1 MTASFTSS
9 LAQTVSIGKR
19 LEFLHPNFTDPSF
32 MTLLG
37 IVRSFLKH
45 AKNGTLAQL
54 SQDIGKCI
62 SALGYFFTDA
72 KWDATAVKHA
82 MQQQLLQSTLT
93 KPIPGD
99 IIAIDESAVSKQGDH
114 FELLGTVWDNADKRT
129 TKGYELL
136 AAAVVSPSRQ
146 LRWLLDFTLS
156 SNRDPKFMSKPLYL
170 KELLQRIFSL
180 APTITTFVFD
190 RGFRYKHILAFILK
204 EKRQFIIRARADM
217 MMTDPK
223 TKKKYTAA
231 TLHKMKSAR
240 TYRCTINGKRGWSIT
255 WTTGVVQA
263 WTSAI
268 STPLTIVV
276 IQRPS
281 FYHPMMLITSLQPAD
296 VIAAFEIYETYLL
309 RWKIE
314 QIFQSI
320 KELGLEHFR
329 VRSLQAIQ
337 RYITIV
343 VLIHNLLVWMLIRLQ
358 HLVELATVI
367 QRWLKAK
374 RKITSLR
381 LAGLKIFFELY
392 LSKSIPLAT
401 LVDQKCGNL

>member
-1 MTASFTSS
+1 MTSSFSSS
-9 LAQTVSIGKR
+9 LAQTLSLGKR
-19 LEFLHPNFTDPSF
+19 LAFLQSEFTDPSF
-32 MTLLG
+32 MTLVG

-54 SQDIGKCI
+54 SQDVGKCI

-72 KWDATAVKHA
+72 KWDATAVKQT
-82 MQQQLLQSTLT
+82 MQQQLLHSTLT
-93 KPIPGD
+93 KPISGD

-114 FELLGTVWDNADKRT
+114 FELIGTVWDNAEKKT

-156 SNRDPKFMSKPLYL
+156 SNTDPKFMSKPLYL
-170 KELLQRIFSL
+170 KELLQRIFAL
-180 APTITTFVFD
+180 APSITTFVFD

-204 EKRQFIIRARADM
+204 AKRQFIIRARADM
-217 MMTDPK
+217 IMIDPQ
-223 TKKKYTAA
+223 TQKKYTAT
-231 TLHKMKSAR
+231 TLHKMKHSR
-240 TYRCTINGKRGWSIT
+240 TYRCTINNQKGWSIT
-255 WTTGVVQA
+255 WATAVVQA
-263 WTSAI
+263 WKTAI
-268 STPLTIVV
+268 PTPLTIVL

-281 FYHPMMLITSLQPAD
+281 FHRPMMLITSLQPQN

-343 VLIHNLLVWMLIRLQ
+343 VLIHNLLVWMLTRIQ
-358 HLVELATVI
+358 QLVEVSAVI
-367 QRWLKAK
+367 QRWLKVK
-374 RKITSLR
+374 RKITNLR
-381 LAGLKIFFELY
+381 IAGLKIFFELY
-392 LSKSIPLAT
+392 LSKAIPLAT
-401 LVDQKCGNL
+401 LGYQNDEHL